1 MNKKITALLCA
12 FLLCL
17 FCLPSSA
24 LTRDFASVKI
34 NEIMA
39 SNGDTIL
46 DSEGTSPDWIELK
59 NISDDDIDLSGLCL
73 SDGKKNL
80 EKFVFP
86 EGIVLP
92 KGGFLVIFC
101 SEEESVKT
109 LDGGAVEI
117 HTAFKLSADGE
128 KAVLSYQ
135 GAILDIVRFD
145 MQTKDVSWALK
156 DDGTPNNAFD
166 GTTLATGTKGT
177 FRAPNPGTYTD
188 ADGNEKPV
196 LEPGDYTLIN
206 AEAIKAK
213 VGDPRWLP

>member
-1 MNKKITALLCA
+1 MKKTTALLCA
-12 FLLCL
+12 LLLCL

-24 LTRDFASVKI
+24 LSRDFTSVKI

-46 DSEGTSPDWIELK
+46 DSMGESPDWIELK

-86 EGIVLP
+86 EGVILP

-101 SEEESVKT
+101 SDEENVET

-135 GAILDIVRFD
+135 NEILDIVRFD
-145 MQTKDVSWALK
+145 LQTKDVSWALK
-156 DDGTPNNAFD
+156 DDGTWAFSNIP
-166 GTTLATGTKGT
+166 T
-177 FRAPNPGTYTD
+177 PG
-188 ADGNEKPV
+188 
-196 LEPGDYTLIN
+196 
-206 AEAIKAK
+206 AENQF
-213 VGDPRWLP
+213 

>member
-1 MNKKITALLCA
+1 MNKKITALLCTL
-12 FLLCL
+12 LLCL

-24 LTRDFASVKI
+24 LSRDFTSVRI

-39 SNGDTIL
+39 SNGDTIR
-46 DSEGTSPDWIELK
+46 DSLGESPDWIELK
-59 NISDDDIDLSGLCL
+59 NVSDDDIDLSGLCL

-101 SEEESVKT
+101 SDEESVRT

-135 GAILDIVRFD
+135 NAILDIVRFD
-145 MQTKDVSWALK
+145 LQTKDVSWALK
-156 DDGTPNNAFD
+156 DDGTWAFSNIP
-166 GTTLATGTKGT
+166 T
-177 FRAPNPGTYTD
+177 PG
-188 ADGNEKPV
+188 
-196 LEPGDYTLIN
+196 
-206 AEAIKAK
+206 AENQF
-213 VGDPRWLP
+213 

>member
-1 MNKKITALLCA
+1 MNKTITALLCA
-12 FLLCL
+12 LLLCL

-24 LTRDFASVKI
+24 LSRDFTSVRI

-39 SNGDTIL
+39 SNGDTIR
-46 DSEGTSPDWIELK
+46 DSLGESPDWIELK
-59 NISDDDIDLSGLCL
+59 NVSDDDIDLSGLCL

-92 KGGFLVIFC
+92 KGGFLVVFC
-101 SEEESVKT
+101 SDEESVRT

-135 GAILDIVRFD
+135 NAILDIVRFD
-145 MQTKDVSWALK
+145 LQTKDVSWALR
-156 DDGTPNNAFD
+156 DDGTWAFSNIP
-166 GTTLATGTKGT
+166 T
-177 FRAPNPGTYTD
+177 PG
-188 ADGNEKPV
+188 
-196 LEPGDYTLIN
+196 
-206 AEAIKAK
+206 AENQF
-213 VGDPRWLP
+213 

>member
-1 MNKKITALLCA
+1 MNKKITALLSA
-12 FLLCL
+12 LLLCL

-24 LTRDFASVKI
+24 LSRDFGSVRI

-39 SNGDTIL
+39 SNGDTIQ
-46 DSEGTSPDWIELK
+46 DSLGATPDWIELK
-59 NISDDDIDLSGLCL
+59 NVSDDDIDLSGLYL

-145 MQTKDVSWALK
+145 MQTKDASWALR
-156 DDGTPNNAFD
+156 DDGTW
-166 GTTLATGTKGT
+166 T
-177 FRAPNPGTYTD
+177 FSNVPTPG
-188 ADGNEKPV
+188 
-196 LEPGDYTLIN
+196 
-206 AEAIKAK
+206 AENQF
-213 VGDPRWLP
+213 

>member
-1 MNKKITALLCA
+1 MNKKITALLSA
-12 FLLCL
+12 LLLCL

-24 LTRDFASVKI
+24 LSRDFGSVRI

-39 SNGDTIL
+39 SNGDTIQ
-46 DSEGTSPDWIELK
+46 DSLGATPDWIELK
-59 NISDDDIDLSGLCL
+59 NVSADDIDLSGLCL

-92 KGGFLVIFC
+92 SGGFLVIFC

-156 DDGTPNNAFD
+156 DDGTW
-166 GTTLATGTKGT
+166 T
-177 FRAPNPGTYTD
+177 FSNVPTPGTE
-188 ADGNEKPV
+188 NQF
-196 LEPGDYTLIN
+196 
-206 AEAIKAK
+206 
-213 VGDPRWLP
+213 